1 MLISKR
7 TSLDLTRINQTPSTQ
22 SYLFRHTL
30 GLKLS
35 QKEISIR
42 KITRDQYHSKILF
55 KISMEYQQNSIYIVL
70 RYTIALLESC
80 EDGFLVC

>member
-7 TSLDLTRINQTPSTQ
+7 TSLALKRINQTPSTQ

-55 KISMEYQQNSIYIVL
+55 KISMEYQQNSIHIVL